1 MSDESTHERLRAAV
15 VAADKGEVL
24 AAVEA
29 ALEEGLSPSDIIEHG
44 LSPGMRE
51 IGERFARYEV
61 FLPALMLAADA
72 WEQAI
77 RILEPRL
84 QAAGTERRN
93 VGRVV
98 IGTVKDDVHSIGKDI
113 VAAMLRINGFE
124 VFDLGADVAT
134 SQFLAKADEVGADV
148 IALSALMTT
157 TMPGQQSVIEHIEA
171 RGVRDRYC
179 VLVGGGCTTQEWAD
193 EIGADGWGRT
203 AADAVALAL
212 KAAAAREQGGRP

>member
-1 MSDESTHERLRAAV
+1 MPDESVYERLSAAI
-15 VAADKGEVL
+15 VAAARDEVL

-29 ALEEGLSPSDIIEHG
+29 ALEKGLSPSDIIERG

-61 FLPALMLAADA
+61 FLPGLMLAAEA

-77 RILEPRL
+77 RVLEPRL
-84 QAAGTERRN
+84 QAAGQERE
-93 VGRVV
+93 VAGKIV
-98 IGTVKDDVHSIGKDI
+98 IGTVKNDVHSIGKNI
-113 VAAMLRINGFE
+113 VAAMLRMNGFE

-134 SQFLAKADEVGADV
+134 SQFLAKAEEVGADV

-157 TMPGQQSVIEHIEA
+157 TMPGQRSIIEHIEA

-193 EIGADGWGRT
+193 DIGADGWGRT
-203 AADAVALAL
+203 ASDAVDLAL
-212 KAAAAREQGGRP
+212 EAVSRKTEEARP